1 MNTTENLVLAWKERP
16 GRFDPDDTD
25 HLFWVATKLLPAL
38 KAAMPAIL
46 RLEASQQESAVQT
59 LADDKNDSED
69 PKQAGT
75 ATLATPLGAL
85 TDAPAPSSAE
95 QTSPETA
102 CSSHSQP
109 ESQRTVGI
117 VSGVCQVGGTRDM
130 LASSGATPRVK
141 MTSAE
146 VVAKMTAARKA
157 KRAASA
163 VPPAQPPTTEEVA
176 SEDQVPVPPC

>member
-85 TDAPAPSSAE
+85 TDAPAPSSVP

-102 CSSHSQP
+102 CSTHNQQ
-109 ESQRTVGI
+109 EIQRTDDTASCACPLEGI
-117 VSGVCQVGGTRDM
+117 AGK
-130 LASSGATPRVK
+130 LASSTATQPEKRDR
-141 MTSAE
+141 SASL
-146 VVAKMTAARKA
+146 ARA
-157 KRAASA
+157 RAAKAAKKAGAA
-163 VPPAQPPTTEEVA
+163 VPPEQPQATPDIA
-176 SEDQVPVPPC
+176 SIPVPPC